1 MDTSPYVPIPLVIYF
16 VFCTNVWVFILF
28 YFNLGLKLGT
38 LVPLHLPLLG
48 FSFFSFLFFC
58 ALYYKFVLYITR
70 GVPNKAVEKKKRR
83 QQQQQQQKTLN
94 KEHFPL
100 YLPICNILCQI
111 LRFLKGNQGT
121 RRAPNK
127 NKQPCSCQTFLR
139 NLPFHLIQCISLHL
153 KSPDLYLFC
162 KTKVFPKFLL
172 PFESQEEEEEF
183 ASYDYAPRS
192 LSLLVACR
200 RMLMQKRPLFDA
212 SRSSCTEMFLLVFS
226 VCARLG

>member
-28 YFNLGLKLGT
+28 YFNLGLKLGAVPHRGT

-83 QQQQQQQKTLN
+83 QQQQQQKTLY

-100 YLPICNILCQI
+100 YLPICNILCGSWRGI
-111 LRFLKGNQGT
+111 KARVE
-121 RRAPNK
+121 R
-127 NKQPCSCQTFLR
+127 QTKTSSR
-139 NLPFHLIQCISLHL
+139 VRVRHPWETCPFTS
-153 KSPDLYLFC
+153 
-162 KTKVFPKFLL
+162 
-172 PFESQEEEEEF
+172 
-183 ASYDYAPRS
+183 
-192 LSLLVACR
+192 
-200 RMLMQKRPLFDA
+200 
-212 SRSSCTEMFLLVFS
+212 FS
-226 VCARLG
+226 VSVST